1 MQKIALSRIIRE
13 EVIRALVFGI
23 SFFAILSV
31 GAVSVAY
38 AANGGVFGEILNLVL
53 TGNRAWVGWVT
64 WEAPGTGI
72 VHNAA
77 ALWGRPAADFVKVQ
91 SSQSCAAPKCITEIN
106 PATGI
111 VKCE

>member
-53 TGNRAWVGWVT
+53 TGNRA
-64 WEAPGTGI
+64 
-72 VHNAA
+72 
-77 ALWGRPAADFVKVQ
+77 
-91 SSQSCAAPKCITEIN
+91 
-106 PATGI
+106 
-111 VKCE
+111 